1 VINLFFLI
9 PSTICF
15 DISIIGNVIDSVSI
29 TVTLPKEKVDRI
41 KDECLRLQKK
51 NKTSI
56 REVSR
61 IIGILISS
69 FSAVDY
75 GNLHY
80 MIFLSKVSTA
90 HQPSRE
96 ASVVIELSAF
106 PRSITLF

>member
-1 VINLFFLI
+1 L
-9 PSTICF
+9 
-15 DISIIGNVIDSVSI
+15 

-61 IIGILISS
+61 IIGILVSS

-80 MIFLSKVSTA
+80 RILEKEYILMEYQQSIASHQYMPHCYA
-90 HQPSRE
+90 HTD
-96 ASVVIELSAF
+96 VM
-106 PRSITLF
+106 

>member
-1 VINLFFLI
+1 M
-9 PSTICF
+9 
-15 DISIIGNVIDSVSI
+15 

-61 IIGILISS
+61 IIGILVSS
-69 FSAVDY
+69 FSAIDY

-80 MIFLSKVSTA
+80 RILDKEKHYALKKSFGNYDAYINVTNNMKSELKWWSDNIQSKESN
-90 HQPSRE
+90 
-96 ASVVIELSAF
+96 
-106 PRSITLF
+106 

>member
-1 VINLFFLI
+1 M
-9 PSTICF
+9 PM
-15 DISIIGNVIDSVSI
+15 
-29 TVTLPKEKVDRI
+29 
-41 KDECLRLQKK
+41 K

-80 MIFLSKVSTA
+80 RILEKEKNYALKKSFRNYDAYINVTSNMISELKWWSGLLPLYYQLVFVHVNCFLHRAFNAYKIAKGSK
-90 HQPSRE
+90 
-96 ASVVIELSAF
+96 
-106 PRSITLF
+106 